1 MSIKKNAAR
10 VAVQAEPCQQKA
22 VDAFNYAESKVI
34 EALAIAR
41 KAAEVAGTD
50 AEWGA
55 VRLIDWLDDQVE
67 LTVGQGDQLY
77 ESLETL
83 GGYVTSV
90 IAIVALVNEGKDN
103 IIFHAVETILT
114 VARNTLE
121 TTVETMFA
129 ARRAAA

>member
-1 MSIKKNAAR
+1 MSTKKNAAR

-34 EALAIAR
+34 EAMAIAR
-41 KAAEVAGTD
+41 KAAEDAGTD

-55 VRLIDWLDDQVE
+55 VRLIDWLDDQFE